1 MIERKILLHIVNIK
15 SHFIDIFVKEDLF
28 PFDLPK
34 NREEINFKLILLNY
48 SSWQHLEKLI

>member
-34 NREEINFKLILLNY
+34 KERGIILN
-48 SSWQHLEKLI
+48 

>member
-48 SSWQHLEKLI
+48 SSWQHREKLI